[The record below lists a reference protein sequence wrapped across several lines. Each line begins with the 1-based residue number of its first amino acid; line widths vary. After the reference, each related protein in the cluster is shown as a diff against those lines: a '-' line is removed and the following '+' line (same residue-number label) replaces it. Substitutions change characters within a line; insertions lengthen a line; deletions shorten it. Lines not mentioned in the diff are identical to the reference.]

1 MEQQT
6 WISADVFC
14 THYHVELSLVRA
26 IGEYG
31 LVEVATEGDQV
42 MIAIDHLAD
51 LERVLRLHDDLGI
64 NLEGIEAIN
73 FLLERVR
80 ELQAENRELR
90 KRLRDP
96 GGPDVPGGPGGP
108 GSPDA

>member
-1 MEQQT
+1 MEQQA
-6 WISADVFC
+6 WIPADVFC
-14 THYHVELSLVRA
+14 TYYHVELSLVRA

-31 LVEVATEGDQV
+31 LVEVAAKGDQV
-42 MIAIDHLAD
+42 MIATDQLAD

-80 ELQAENRELR
+80 SLQAEVRELR
-90 KRLRDP
+90 GRLRAHE
-96 GGPDVPGGPGGP
+96 GPPEPT
-108 GSPDA
+108 AF